1 MKRKEIKMRERRQII
16 LSISKKGIR
25 EEASQGKIEG
35 LMTMRGTKST
45 GLNQEMKFKRERKG
59 ETDLKIEKKIRKDK
73 RSLKEKSKI
82 LRDNK

>member
-25 EEASQGKIEG
+25 EEASQDIIED
-35 LMTMRGTKST
+35 LMTMREHKST

-59 ETDLKIEKKIRKDK
+59 ETDLKIEKIRKDK
-73 RSLKEKSKI
+73 RSLKEKSKM